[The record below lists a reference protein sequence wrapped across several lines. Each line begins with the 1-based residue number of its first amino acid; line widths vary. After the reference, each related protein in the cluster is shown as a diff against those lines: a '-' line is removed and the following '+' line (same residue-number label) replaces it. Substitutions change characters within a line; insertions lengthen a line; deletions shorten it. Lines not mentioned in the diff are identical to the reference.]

1 MRKNQILW
9 IGLIVGLLVSCKSK
23 QSDTLFEEVKTNIQF
38 SNTLKE
44 SDEFNVFKYR
54 NFYNG
59 GGVATG
65 DLNNDG
71 LPEVFFTANQ
81 SSNKLYL
88 NKGNF
93 EFEDITEKAG
103 IVYNGEW
110 STGVVFVDINAD
122 GWLDI
127 YVCNAGNMLQKEK
140 RKNKLYI
147 NNHNNTFTDKAAEF
161 GLADD
166 GYSTQASF
174 FDYDLDGDLDCFLV
188 NNSPIP
194 VNTLNYANMRN
205 IPEAKAPFA
214 EFLKGGGDHLFRN
227 DNGIFKEV
235 TYEAGIYGSIISF
248 GLGVTVGDI
257 NLDGY
262 PDIYVSNDFFEK
274 DYLYINQKNG
284 TFKDEIGTRTQH
296 ISFSSMGA
304 DLQDINNDGK
314 PDIFTTDMLPGDD
327 YRLKTNT
334 SFESYDVFML
344 KKNQDFFN
352 QFTQNSL
359 QVNNGEGKFLE
370 TAFYSGVAASDW
382 SWGALMFD
390 ADNDGWSDIL
400 VCNGI
405 YRDVTDQDFIDFFAN
420 DVVNQMVLNGKKEQV
435 NNVID
440 KMPSVPIPNSMFKN
454 KGNLKFSNESANWG
468 LDKPS
473 FSNGAAYADL
483 DNDGDLD
490 LVINNVNQP
499 ASIYKNKRIE
509 QSKKSA
515 TDNKKS
521 DKNNIQESGDNE
533 DSKWMAV
540 QLQFQKPNLFAI
552 GSTVKIFK
560 GEKIITRELIPSK
573 GFQSSVEYKLTIGL
587 GTGKVDS
594 MHIIWPNR
602 MVTTI
607 QQPAA
612 NQLHKISYDA
622 GKAIPYSAGQS
633 VAGKLLENNL
643 KSNNSTALLKQQSIA
658 LDKHTEDDQVDFY
671 VERNIPFMLSKLGP
685 KAAAA
690 DLNGDGIEDLFVGGA
705 KGQASQLY
713 LQTKAGMKK
722 QTVKDFE
729 QYKFNDVTA
738 AFFFDADQDGDM
750 DLFVGGGGNAAP
762 ASSDMY
768 QNQLYIND
776 GKGNLSLKSGTFLI
790 SHTNCGVAIPLD
802 YDKDGRQDI
811 FIGSR
816 STPQQYGVAP
826 QSSLYHNEG
835 NGVFKEVSASVAPFL
850 ANLGMITGAVYA
862 NVLGDDKSEL
872 VIVGEWMYPHV
883 YQFNGKQFQEQKSG
897 MEDQYGWWQTVV
909 AEDLDKDGDLDLV
922 LGNLGENFYL
932 KASREAPVKLFI
944 KDFDKNGTLDKIFS
958 HTLNGKDMPVFLK
971 KDITDQLPY
980 LKKEN
985 LKHQD
990 FAHKTIQELFPNQLR
1005 DAQVLQV
1012 NNGASMI
1019 AINEQKKSFTLVSL
1033 PYQIQLSS
1041 VNAIAVDDFNG
1052 DGIKDILAA
1061 GNFIDLLP
1069 QFCSIDASYGNLL
1082 LGKGNNQFAVSAPQ
1096 QSGISINGQ
1105 IRQIL
1110 PLNMQQKQGYL
1121 FLQNNQ
1127 VPLYFTK
1134 TLAGKK

>member
-1 MRKNQILW
+1 MRKNQILF
-9 IGLIVGLLVSCKSK
+9 IGLVVGLLVSCKSK
-23 QSDTLFEEVKTNIQF
+23 QSDTLFEEVQTNIQF
-38 SNTLKE
+38 TNTLTE
-44 SDEFNVFKYR
+44 TDAFNVFKYR

-71 LPEVFFTANQ
+71 LPEVFLTANQ

-93 EFEDITEKAG
+93 EFEDITENAG

-110 STGVVFVDINAD
+110 STGVVFVDINSD

-147 NNHNNTFTDKAAEF
+147 NNHNNTFTDKAAEY

-174 FDYDLDGDLDCFLV
+174 FDYDLDGDLDCFIV

-227 DNGIFKEV
+227 DNGVFKEV

-304 DLQDINNDGK
+304 DLQDINNDGM

-334 SFESYDVFML
+334 SFESYDVYML

-420 DVVNQMVLNGKKEQV
+420 DVVNQMVLSGKKEQV

-454 KGNLKFSNESANWG
+454 NRNLRFSNESANWG

-499 ASIYKNKRIE
+499 ASIYKNKRIHQTKE
-509 QSKKSA
+509 NSTNTSM
-515 TDNKKS
+515 
-521 DKNNIQESGDNE
+521 SGETNGTGGKE
-533 DSKWMAV
+533 DSRWMAI
-540 QLQFQKPNLFAI
+540 QLQYQKPNVFAI

-560 GEKIITRELIPSK
+560 GNEIITRELIPSK

-587 GTGKVDS
+587 GTGSADS
-594 MHIIWPNR
+594 IQIIWPNR
-602 MVTTI
+602 MVTSI
-607 QQPAA
+607 QKPAA
-612 NQLHKISYDA
+612 NQLHKINYDA
-622 GKAIPYSAGQS
+622 A
-633 VAGKLLENNL
+633 
-643 KSNNSTALLKQQSIA
+643 TALPYKSIHASASTQLASNQLVSKTNPLLQQQPLQ

-671 VERNIPFMLSKLGP
+671 IERNIPFMLSKLGP

-690 DLNGDGIEDLFVGGA
+690 DVNGDGMEDLFVGGA
-705 KGQASQLY
+705 KGQASKLY
-713 LQTKAGMKK
+713 LQTNAGLKK
-722 QTVKDFE
+722 QQVKDFE
-729 QYKFNDVTA
+729 QFKFNDVTA

-762 ASSDMY
+762 AAADMY
-768 QNQLYIND
+768 QNQLYLND
-776 GKGNLSLKSGTFLI
+776 GKGGFALKSGALQI

-802 YDKDGRQDI
+802 YDNDGKLDI

-826 QSSLYHNEG
+826 ASFLYHNEG
-835 NGVFKEVSASVAPFL
+835 NGAFKEVSASVAPFL

-862 NVLGDDKSEL
+862 NVLGDDKKEL
-872 VIVGEWMYPHV
+872 VVVGEWMYPHI
-883 YQFNGKQFQEQKSG
+883 YQFNGKQFQEIKSG
-897 MEDQYGWWQTVV
+897 MEEQYGWWQTVV

-932 KASREAPVKLFI
+932 KASKEAPVKLFI

-971 KDITDQLPY
+971 KDITEQLPY

-990 FAHKTIQELFPNQLR
+990 FASKTIQQLFPNQLS

-1012 NNGASMI
+1012 TNAESVL
-1019 AINEQKKSFTLVSL
+1019 AINNQKKSFSIQAL
-1033 PYQIQLSS
+1033 PYQLQLSS
-1041 VNAIAVDDFNG
+1041 VNAIAIDDFNG
-1052 DGIKDILAA
+1052 DGIKDILTA
-1061 GNFIDLLP
+1061 GNFVDLLP

-1082 LGKGNNQFAVSAPQ
+1082 LGKGKNQFELSSPQ
-1096 QSGISINGQ
+1096 MSGISINGQ

-1110 PLNMQQKQGYL
+1110 PIVVQQKSGYL

-1134 TLAGKK
+1134 TVAGK